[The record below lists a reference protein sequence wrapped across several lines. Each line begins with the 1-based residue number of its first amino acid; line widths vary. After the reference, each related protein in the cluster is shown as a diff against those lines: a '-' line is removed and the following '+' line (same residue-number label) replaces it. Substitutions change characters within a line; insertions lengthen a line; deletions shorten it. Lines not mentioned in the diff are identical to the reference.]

1 MLAGGSIYP
10 QGKGS
15 LTIAANNSTVNIETP
30 DLLAS
35 NGIIHVI
42 DFVLLP

>member
-1 MLAGGSIYP
+1 MLAGGDIYP
-10 QGKGS
+10 AGRGS
-15 LTIAANNSTVNIETP
+15 LTLNANNSSVNIVWP
-30 DLLAS
+30 DILAS

>member
-10 QGKGS
+10 EGSGS
-15 LTIAANNSTVNIETP
+15 LTIEANNSTVNIAAA
-30 DLLAS
+30 DVMAS

>member
-1 MLAGGSIYP
+1 MIN
-10 QGKGS
+10 
-15 LTIAANNSTVNIETP
+15 ANNSTVSIVAP
-30 DLLAS
+30 DILAS